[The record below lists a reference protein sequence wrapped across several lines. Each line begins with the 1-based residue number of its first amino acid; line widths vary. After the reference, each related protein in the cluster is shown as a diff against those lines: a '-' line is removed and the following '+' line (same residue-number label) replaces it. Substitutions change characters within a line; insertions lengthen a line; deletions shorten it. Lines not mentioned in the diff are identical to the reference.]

1 MCPKSRWTILNTTEP
16 CFGAKGN
23 KPARFTIKWEGFL
36 AAFKIVHTKGEVNC
50 DTRQTKHSF
59 ASKWGCLTKHPKV
72 DNTPL
77 GTFITT
83 SPPSR
88 RILFPRE
95 KFIPNKSPT
104 MWYAL
109 PGFHPD
115 SPFLVF
121 HDFANPEFVQY
132 GQEVEIWYGEDLQG
146 VSEDDND
153 GKSCVEVFAWYLW
166 IDWTWLWVLTL
177 SKKRCK
183 TMVCNFRGNFYQ
195 KYLKRTG
202 ENSDSLCSIRKS
214 EVFRKLFIALNCYS
228 RDMLRF
234 LATKTA
240 AQQAGFSEHDGLRWR
255 CCWLSPRLNYRVKS
269 CHETCSPSQR

>member
-153 GKSCVEVFAWYLW
+153 GKSCVEVFAWYL
-166 IDWTWLWVLTL
+166 
-177 SKKRCK
+177 
-183 TMVCNFRGNFYQ
+183 
-195 KYLKRTG
+195 
-202 ENSDSLCSIRKS
+202 
-214 EVFRKLFIALNCYS
+214 
-228 RDMLRF
+228 
-234 LATKTA
+234 
-240 AQQAGFSEHDGLRWR
+240 
-255 CCWLSPRLNYRVKS
+255 
-269 CHETCSPSQR
+269 